1 MRLGERRRTVLP
13 VVGSASLLTA
23 ERCEILSR
31 VNPENDQEPAGR
43 GRAGRNMR
51 EKLRTENAKLPK
63 ELEAQKRK
71 PPPADSK

>member
-43 GRAGRNMR
+43 GGRNMR
-51 EKLRTENAKLPK
+51 EKLRAENAKLRK